1 MVDLLHGIVCLR
13 SEDTVAGF
21 SLPDGVQTCHI
32 EGALTGNFEKIF
44 ALLGIPFEKACGRN
58 HTPLSCY
65 AGPEQRFVRCG
76 LCPGV
81 DNQITR
87 EFISPGL
94 QFRMNAIAGGNQN
107 RRSCCRADLAG
118 CPGSGTMPSL
128 NLLDNLEN
136 FSTLFCRK
144 LIPSTHKYH
153 RPYIKVPPIQSRYS
167 IAHLPTENTCAVFRH
182 EFPLEIIKQMFYYR
196 D

>member
-1 MVDLLHGIVCLR
+1 MNILHGCIGFR
-13 SEDTVAGF
+13 SQDTVAGL
-21 SLPDGVQTCHI
+21 SLPDGVQTRHV
-32 EGALTGNFEKIF
+32 EGILTGNSEKIF
-44 ALLGIPFEKACGRN
+44 ALLGIPLEKACGWN
-58 HTPLSCY
+58 HTTLSCD

-81 DNQITR
+81 DNQIAG

-107 RRSCCRADLAG
+107 RSSCSRADFSG
-118 CPGSGTMPSL
+118 GPGSGTMPPL

-144 LIPSTHKYH
+144 LISSTHKYH
-153 RPYIKVPPIQSRYS
+153 RPYIKAPTIQSRYS
-167 IAHLPTENTCAVFRH
+167 IAHLPTENTCAVIHH
-182 EFPLEIIKQMFYYR
+182 EFPLEIIKQTFYYQ